1 VLEALKTIV
10 RRFTSV
16 FAGNEKPQ
24 DLDPGEV
31 LRKSY
36 RDLSNLARQIAAHAD
51 KAPYPHVA
59 AALRRIAEEKQSS
72 ADLLRGKILGS
83 GHRPD
88 ELSPEITSGKN
99 HWERLTQD
107 LNDQT
112 AVETRLLD
120 RAALLNE
127 NSPKTAELLRQI
139 ADSHR
144 KHRKVLLDLIA
155 RADPQADQT

>member
-1 VLEALKTIV
+1 M
-10 RRFTSV
+10 
-16 FAGNEKPQ
+16 FAENENARN
-24 DLDPGEV
+24 LDPREV
-31 LRKSY
+31 LINSY
-36 RDLSNLARQIAAHAD
+36 CDLSNLARQISAHAD

-59 AALRRIAEEKQSS
+59 ALLRRIAEEKQSS
-72 ADLLRGKILGS
+72 ADLLREKILGS

-88 ELSPEITSGKN
+88 ELSLEIKSGKN
-99 HWERLTQD
+99 HWERMAQD

-120 RAALLNE
+120 RAALLNG